1 MEARAHARDWCAVV
15 VDHGE
20 TETDGEQQTCEMIEM
35 KRTAAASGGE
45 SGLRPVPDD
54 ENGRE
59 HAEEVLAHGVEEAE
73 VLREQAVD
81 GLKDILQ
88 EIVLH
93 GSGSFD
99 VTGQDDRDYGMRKF
113 CN

>member
-1 MEARAHARDWCAVV
+1 MEARAHARYWCAVV
-15 VDHGE
+15 VDHGKA
-20 TETDGEQQTCEMIEM
+20 ETDREQQTRKMIEM
-35 KRTAAASGGE
+35 KRTAATSGGE
-45 SGLRPVPDD
+45 SGLRAVPDN

-59 HAEEVLAHGVEEAE
+59 HAKQVLAHGVEEAE
-73 VLREQAVD
+73 VLHEQVVD

-99 VTGQDDRDYGMRKF
+99 GRVKTVGITACGSS
-113 CN
+113 